1 MFGISVHLHVYLNI
15 YINIVSLKIFR
26 IKLKFHH
33 TLYCFQAFRDNFS
46 EHNSQFK
53 QFDDAIHELIK
64 RKENIRI
71 HTHAKY
77 VNEF

>member
-15 YINIVSLKIFR
+15 YINIVSLKNFS

-33 TLYCFQAFRDNFS
+33 TLYCFQTFRDDFS

-64 RKENIRI
+64 RKENTRI
-71 HTHAKY
+71 HTYAKY
-77 VNEF
+77 VN